1 MKARHTGL
9 DKPRALQRVLYR
21 AAKEDAHRR
30 FHSLYDK
37 VARSDVL
44 AMGWEQV
51 RANRGAPGVDG
62 VSIADVEASGVDRF
76 LGELAEA
83 LRSGSYRP
91 RPLRRV
97 HIPKAGTTKTRRLGI
112 PTVTDR
118 VVMAAARWVLEPIFE
133 ADFLECSF
141 GFRRRRS
148 AHHAVEA
155 VRVVVNA
162 PTRGDWVLDAD
173 LAGCF
178 DNISHR
184 ALMEQVSRRVCDRRM
199 LSLIWSWLRA
209 GVLEATT
216 LADTVSG
223 TPQGSPISPLLANV
237 ALHVLDVAWQQHG
250 RRLGVLVRYADD
262 LVIVCPAEARAVA
275 ARDLTAQVLATLG
288 LSFNLDKTRIVD
300 LRAGKGGFDFLG
312 FHFRKVE
319 SHRWRGRWF
328 CQRWPSK
335 NATASVRAKIRA
347 ETTRAFVGRSLQDR
361 VEVLNPV
368 VRGWGN
374 YFAVGNSSSAFK
386 AIDRYVFER
395 LALFASKKHGRRGRR
410 WQAQHDWVWYSR
422 LGIHQ
427 LTGRVAWKSPNAS
440 P

>member
-37 VARSDVL
+37 AARSDVL

-76 LGELAEA
+76 LAEFA
-83 LRSGSYRP
+83 EQLRSGSYRP

-97 HIPKAGTTKTRRLGI
+97 HIPKAGTTKTRPLGI

-133 ADFLECSF
+133 ADFSECSF
-141 GFRRRRS
+141 GFRPRRS
-148 AHHAVEA
+148 PHQAVEA
-155 VRVVVNA
+155 VRVAVNA

-178 DNISHR
+178 DNISHG

-199 LSLIWSWLRA
+199 LSLIRSWLQA
-209 GVLEATT
+209 GVLEGTT
-216 LADTVSG
+216 FADTVSG

-237 ALHVLDVAWQQHG
+237 ALHVLDVVWRQHG

-262 LVIVCPAEARAVA
+262 FIIVCPTEARAA
-275 ARDLTAQVLATLG
+275 LARDLTAHTLATLG

-300 LRAGKGGFDFLG
+300 LRTGDQGFDFLG

-319 SHRWRGRWF
+319 SHRWRGRWY
-328 CQRWPSK
+328 CQRWPST
-335 NATASVRAKIRA
+335 NAMVSVRAKIRA
-347 ETTRAFVGRSLQDR
+347 ETTRAFVGHSLADR
-361 VEVLNPV
+361 VEVINPI

-374 YFAVGNSSSAFK
+374 YFAVGNSARAFK
-386 AIDRYVFER
+386 TIDRYVFER
-395 LALFASKKHGRRGRR
+395 LALFASNKHGRRGRG
-410 WQAQHDWVWYSR
+410 WQAQHDWSWYSR
-422 LGIHQ
+422 LGVHQ
-427 LTGRVAWKSPNAS
+427 LSGRVAWNAPHAS
-440 P
+440 R